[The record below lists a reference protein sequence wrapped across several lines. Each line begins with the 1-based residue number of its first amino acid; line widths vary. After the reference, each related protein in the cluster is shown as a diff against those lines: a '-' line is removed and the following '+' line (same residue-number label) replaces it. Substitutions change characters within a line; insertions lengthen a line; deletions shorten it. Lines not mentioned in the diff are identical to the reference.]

1 MRRISGDR
9 RLKLLGVSS
18 TQPSPLLPGA
28 LPIGTTLPGFAL
40 DVSFGILARGG
51 PATIVAL
58 RRSG

>member
-9 RLKLLGVSS
+9 RLKLVSS

-28 LPIGTTLPGFAL
+28 LPIGTTLLGFAV
-40 DVSFGILARGG
+40 DVSFGILARAG
-51 PATIVAL
+51 PATIVAR